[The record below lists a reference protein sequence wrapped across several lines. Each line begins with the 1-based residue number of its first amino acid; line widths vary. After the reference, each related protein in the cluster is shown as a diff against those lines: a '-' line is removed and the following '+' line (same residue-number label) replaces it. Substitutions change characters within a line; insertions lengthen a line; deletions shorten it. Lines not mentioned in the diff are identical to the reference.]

1 MPCEQDSLVRL
12 WGLQV
17 GENAFATARHCTDR
31 TVVVEEDHIALAILR
46 LVEVEKNVVEGAGAT
61 SLAACLSGQLDHL
74 RGKKYDT
81 SSSFA
86 PSLPTSSHPSL
97 PLFLP
102 SVVVM
107 LCGGN
112 IDTTV
117 LGRCLERGLAAD
129 GRLVRFSVRVEDRP
143 GGVASLTKLLHDYN
157 AR

>member
-1 MPCEQDSLVRL
+1 MCFPY
-12 WGLQV
+12 
-17 GENAFATARHCTDR
+17 FFPYFFFP
-31 TVVVEEDHIALAILR
+31 
-46 LVEVEKNVVEGAGAT
+46 T
-61 SLAACLSGQLDHL
+61 SLLSFCL
-74 RGKKYDT
+74 
-81 SSSFA
+81 
-86 PSLPTSSHPSL
+86 
-97 PLFLP
+97 LFLP